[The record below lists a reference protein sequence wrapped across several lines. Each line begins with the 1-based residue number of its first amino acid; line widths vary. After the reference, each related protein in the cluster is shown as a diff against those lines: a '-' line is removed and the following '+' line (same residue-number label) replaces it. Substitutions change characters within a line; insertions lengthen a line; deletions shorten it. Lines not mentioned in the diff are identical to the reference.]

1 MYKCKYKG
9 GDYFEEVGFV
19 AGSHTAYGYGIST
32 DSVSRTG
39 RNADHF
45 TCVLYSFCRSFAV
58 CSHYASCKGRMVGKP
73 PAHAVVFWSVLFV
86 IPFAIF
92 FGAGEATEKVLECI
106 IDDYLTFYCIA
117 VWPVLR
123 SR

>member
-73 PAHAVVFWSVLFV
+73 PASCSGILAVPAL
-86 IPFAIF
+86 
-92 FGAGEATEKVLECI
+92 
-106 IDDYLTFYCIA
+106 
-117 VWPVLR
+117 
-123 SR
+123 

>member
-58 CSHYASCKGRMVGKP
+58 CSHYASCKGRMVGSHQP
-73 PAHAVVFWSVLFV
+73 HAVVFWSVLFV

-106 IDDYLTFYCIA
+106 IDDYSYIYCIA

>member
-45 TCVLYSFCRSFAV
+45 TCVQVFCCV
-58 CSHYASCKGRMVGKP
+58 
-73 PAHAVVFWSVLFV
+73 
-86 IPFAIF
+86 
-92 FGAGEATEKVLECI
+92 
-106 IDDYLTFYCIA
+106 
-117 VWPVLR
+117 
-123 SR
+123 